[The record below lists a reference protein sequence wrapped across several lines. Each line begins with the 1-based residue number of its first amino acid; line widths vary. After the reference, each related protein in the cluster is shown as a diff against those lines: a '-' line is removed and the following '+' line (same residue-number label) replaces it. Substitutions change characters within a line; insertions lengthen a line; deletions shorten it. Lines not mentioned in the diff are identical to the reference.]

1 MISFSTI
8 NVKPLS
14 GYVGA
19 EIDGINLKKISKKQ
33 FEEIKIA
40 FGKYGVIFFRNQSL
54 LPQEEITFAEK
65 WGKININRFF
75 TNLQGYHKIALVS
88 KAQNEKKNIGGA

>member
-1 MISFSTI
+1 MMSFSTI
-8 NVKPLS
+8 NVKPIS

-19 EIDGINLKKISKKQ
+19 EIHGINLKKMSKDQ

-40 FGKYGVIFFRNQSL
+40 FGEYGVIFFRDQNLS
-54 LPQEEITFAEK
+54 PQEEINFAEH

-75 TNLQGYHKIALVS
+75 S
-88 KAQNEKKNIGGA
+88 NI